1 MKKIKVLHII
11 TKLELGGAQQ
21 NTIFT
26 VNNLNKEKFD
36 AYLAFGGGGILTE
49 ETMQRL
55 SEKAILIPCL
65 LREINP
71 YYDLLALIKL
81 YKIIKQ
87 IKPQIVHTH
96 SSKAGILGRTAS
108 FIAGVPVI
116 IHSIHGFG
124 FNKYQNK
131 FLYFLLKG
139 TEKLVSKFTTHFIA
153 VSQANIEQGIKEK
166 LFDLNK
172 VSLIRSGIDLNYFK
186 SINES
191 TIRREFNIDISSSII
206 TMIACFKPQKAPLD
220 FIYIAEKIVQ
230 FRKNIKFLLVGDGEL
245 RQEIENE
252 IRKRNLENYVILTGW
267 RRDIANI
274 IYGSDIIVLTSLW
287 EGLPRTI
294 IEGMVLNKPIVA
306 TNVDGI
312 IDVIKD
318 GENGFLI
325 APHNINEFANKILIL
340 LNDRELY
347 NKFANSSKNL
357 EEFDINSMVKKQE
370 ELYIRLIKDLRIF
383 SNL

>member
-26 VNNLNKEKFD
+26 VNNLNKDKFD
-36 AYLAFGGGGILTE
+36 AFLAFGGGGILTE
-49 ETMQRL
+49 ETKQRL
-55 SEKAILIPCL
+55 SEKAILVPFL
-65 LREINP
+65 VREINP
-71 YYDLLALIKL
+71 YYDLLALIQL
-81 YKIIKQ
+81 YKIIKK

-108 FIAGVPVI
+108 FIAGVPII

-139 TEKLVSKFTTHFIA
+139 AEKIVSKFTTHFIA

-166 LFDLNK
+166 LFNLDK

-186 SINES
+186 LINES
-191 TIRREFNIDISSSII
+191 TIRSEFNIENSSSII
-206 TMIACFKPQKAPLD
+206 TMIACFKHQKAPLD
-220 FIYIAEKIVQ
+220 FIYIAEKIIQ
-230 FRKNIKFLLVGDGEL
+230 FKKNIKFFLVGDGEL
-245 RQEIENE
+245 RKEIENE

-267 RRDIANI
+267 RRDVGNI
-274 IYGSDIIVLTSLW
+274 ICGSDIIVLTSLW

-294 IEGMVLNKPIVA
+294 IEAMVLNKPIVA

-312 IDVIKD
+312 NDVIKD

-325 APHNINEFANKILIL
+325 TPHNINEFANKILAL
-340 LNDRELY
+340 LKDKELY
-347 NKFANSSKNL
+347 NKFANASKNID
-357 EEFDINSMVKKQE
+357 EFDINLMVRKQE
-370 ELYIRLIKDLRIF
+370 ELYIRLIQLLDYRL
-383 SNL
+383 